1 MKTTTQNPQSF
12 FVKNKDLIIV
22 GGTIV
27 VIVGAGLTWYYLK
40 KKKDTTSD
48 NVISDPITLSGTTA
62 SKYTKQQLSRT
73 GISTKPK
80 YSNSGYPIKYGSQ
93 HRDVIILQRYL
104 KIYKENLGKTGTN
117 KDGVDGKFGALTLK
131 AAKKRLGKSVF
142 TENDINGM
150 RKATKTIKR

>member
-22 GGTIV
+22 GGTIA

-40 KKKDTTSD
+40 KKKDTSD
-48 NVISDPITLSGTTA
+48 EVISYPITLPGTTA
-62 SKYTKQQLSRT
+62 SKYTKQPLPRT
-73 GISTKPK
+73 GISTKSK

-150 RKATKTIKR
+150 RKAIETIKR